1 MLGTKKVAPFLLA
14 LLVAVPVV
22 ACAPAEEAPPDEQ
35 AEAREEPTP
44 TLADFA
50 GTWQQTAQL
59 AGTEEAVELT
69 VVGTPESDGWS
80 MQFEGRD
87 PVPLEVSVEGDSLIT
102 ESAEYESILRPGV
115 MVTVRSAGALHDG
128 RMTGTLVAEYQTEDG
143 EETVPGT
150 FEAVRVQ

>member
-1 MLGTKKVAPFLLA
+1 MVRRKKVAPFLLA

-22 ACAPAEEAPPDEQ
+22 ACAPVEEADEEVEEMEA
-35 AEAREEPTP
+35 AEDSP

-87 PVPLEVSVEGDSLIT
+87 PVPLEASVEGDSLIM

-115 MVTVRSAGALHDG
+115 MVSVRSAGALQNG
-128 RMTGTLVAEYQTEDG
+128 RMTGTVQARYQTEDG

-150 FEAVRVQ
+150 FEAVRVR